1 MYSIENIIFDIAMT
15 IAAIWIVKRF
25 WGSFFDKKKHNIL
38 LMVCLLLYGILQFG
52 FQSNKGNIN
61 TIVTIINAALIL
73 LIAVSGYESKGKAKY
88 FLLII
93 FWTVWSLLELLVL
106 FILRN
111 LHLETES
118 AYILGEGLSK
128 ILMMIFVYTLSM
140 FWGKTKEQLIP
151 NKFYWCL
158 FLIPIGSSY
167 IAISEFYIKTDRI
180 YSVIVI
186 SILLIF
192 NVIIYELYIKMNEV
206 FVNEKDN
213 TVYAQQLELI
223 AGNTVEQ
230 KRMMEDFHE
239 EKHNLVNELIV
250 LKDLIRNGNES
261 DAVDNIDEIING
273 CYYAE
278 RISDTG
284 NSTVDAIINFKYAVA
299 REYGIEFYLKVFIP
313 DEMPI
318 EQRDIGVVLGNALD
332 NAIEAVK
339 NCKNHEKRIEITM
352 GVKKEAWIMVIKNP
366 YENEIKQDRSGKI
379 VTNKSDK
386 SRHGY
391 GLKSIEKISDKYQGD
406 VITDMED
413 GVFSITVVL
422 NFEEI

>member
-1 MYSIENIIFDIAMT
+1 MSIEN
-15 IAAIWIVKRF
+15 R
-25 WGSFFDKKKHNIL
+25 NIL
-38 LMVCLLLYGILQFG
+38 AEVI
-52 FQSNKGNIN
+52 
-61 TIVTIINAALIL
+61 
-73 LIAVSGYESKGKAKY
+73 
-88 FLLII
+88 
-93 FWTVWSLLELLVL
+93 
-106 FILRN
+106 
-111 LHLETES
+111 
-118 AYILGEGLSK
+118 SK
-128 ILMMIFVYTLSM
+128 IFMMIFVYTLSM
-140 FWGKTKEQLIP
+140 VWGSKRGEFVANKLFW
-151 NKFYWCL
+151 WL
-158 FLIPIGSSY
+158 FIIPIGSVY
-167 IAISEFYIKTDRI
+167 IAISEL
-180 YSVIVI
+180 YSQTQNLSSAIVI
-186 SILLIF
+186 SFLLVF
-192 NVIIYELYIKMNEV
+192 NVIIYEMYIKMNEI
-206 FVNEKDN
+206 FIREKEN
-213 TVYAQQLELI
+213 AVYDQQLDLV
-223 AGNTVEQ
+223 AGNTTEQ

-379 VTNKSDK
+379 VTNKLDK

-413 GVFSITVVL
+413 GAFTITVVL
-422 NFEEI
+422 NFEKI